1 MNRLLGSIHKG
12 FIASDSTRQL
22 DVPHELI
29 RFMQKEI
36 KALAAKTLPGMGTLF
51 EEMQARIEELVFAD
65 VYPRFIRHQ
74 LALSATRALA
84 SDRHRFLQGLQTDRP
99 PIERLKQGIADR
111 RESVELILNYKKNGD
126 PFWNLLYVAPLFDAN
141 GKLSFFIGGQVNCS
155 TTIHNNADI
164 MKVLSSPDSGDLD
177 DAEAASIHSPKDQR
191 GPSARKAFLK
201 AFGKRVEGAKLQPGP
216 SGMEQGV
223 LNRMEGQQ
231 LDAQMKE
238 FYTAYS
244 KYIVVQADTFMISYY
259 SEGVVEALNPVNNTG
274 LVAGQEAFRFF
285 KQNMISKETDYR
297 SRVRNAIRAGSPIS
311 VELRLQTRRSA
322 KFRGDEVFAT
332 HWTPLKDDK
341 AAVHWV
347 VIALASVIS

>member
-1 MNRLLGSIHKG
+1 
-12 FIASDSTRQL
+12 
-22 DVPHELI
+22 
-29 RFMQKEI
+29 
-36 KALAAKTLPGMGTLF
+36 
-51 EEMQARIEELVFAD
+51 
-65 VYPRFIRHQ
+65 
-74 LALSATRALA
+74 
-84 SDRHRFLQGLQTDRP
+84 
-99 PIERLKQGIADR
+99 
-111 RESVELILNYKKNGD
+111 
-126 PFWNLLYVAPLFDAN
+126 
-141 GKLSFFIGGQVNCS
+141 
-155 TTIHNNADI
+155 

-201 AFGKRVEGAKLQPGP
+201 AFGKRVEGARLQPGP

-244 KYIVVQADTFMISYY
+244 KYIVVQANTFMISYY

-274 LVAGQEAFRFF
+274 LVAGQEVFRFF

-297 SRVRNAIRAGSPIS
+297 SRVRTAIRAGSPIS